1 MAETLRDLMYGAA
14 LRSQPMTQPP
24 MLLPDTIQRLAMQQ
38 GGSIGAPQR
47 STLAQMLGNTGTAAQ
62 RLAAAL
68 DQYGARIPGTQA
80 RITLKDLTLGDAGQ
94 VMEDWSYGSP
104 PTTGGNYAT
113 GGIGTMGVQPRAM
126 DLLNLGG
133 VAGGAVQAG
142 KTGARV
148 LGPTLREMASGGADN
163 LARATGA
170 RFDMTPPIKPPA
182 YQIEHRPMTDAGGA
196 ARLHD
201 LTPAFGEDIYGK
213 NALQFFGSGDPRE
226 RATLGVLSRL
236 RGKPDEMV
244 SIFRGVPDGAGAQI
258 NPGDWIT
265 LDRNVAADYGRVI
278 EMKVPASHV
287 TSWPDSLLEFGYFP
301 PEK

>member
-1 MAETLRDLMYGAA
+1 MADTLRDLAYGAA
-14 LRSQPMTQPP
+14 LRGQTPEQP
-24 MLLPDTIQRLAMQQ
+24 LRLPDTIQRLAMQQ
-38 GGSIGAPQR
+38 GGSVGTPYR
-47 STLAQMLGNTGTAAQ
+47 TTLADMVGRGGSAAQ
-62 RLAAAL
+62 RLAQAL

-94 VMEDWSYGSP
+94 VVEDMSYGMP

-133 VAGGAVQAG
+133 VAGGAVQG
-142 KTGARV
+142 GRLGARV
-148 LGPTLREMASGGADN
+148 LGPTLRDMASGGADN
-163 LARATGA
+163 LARLTGS
-170 RFDMTPPIKPPA
+170 RFDMTPPTKPPT

-201 LTPAFGEDIYGK
+201 LTPAFGEDVYGK

-226 RATLGVLSRL
+226 RATLSILSRL

-244 SIFRGVPDGAGAQI
+244 SIFRGVPDNTGAQI
-258 NPGDWIT
+258 NPGDWVT
-265 LDRNVAADYGRVI
+265 LDRNAAADYGNVI
-278 EMKVPASHV
+278 EMKVPASHI

-301 PEK
+301 PAK